1 MSSLKNLTNAP
12 SNNYPGDATWDS
24 KQSSSGWLAMDGSIA
39 SQASNP
45 VLYANVGLIKD
56 GLNTWTARTSGTT
69 SPIRSIIYGNSLYVY
84 AGAGGVL
91 ATSTDAITWTARTSG
106 TTSQI
111 ASLTYGNGIY
121 VYAGVSGILATSTD
135 AITWTART
143 SGTSFGIS
151 CLTYGNGLYV
161 YGGQGAVLATSTD
174 AITWTARQSNSTGL
188 INTIIYGNSLYV
200 YGSSNG
206 FLATSTDAISWY
218 GAISNSSATI
228 NGLIYANS
236 SYLAAGTNGY
246 AVSDDGINWNPI
258 FVPGPVQG
266 LSVTY
271 GSGNTTYVIS
281 GQNGQILTA
290 QPYTYNTASD
300 FALPACLPNTLNYL
314 TAPKTYAK
322 NG

>member
-69 SPIRSIIYGNSLYVY
+69 SPIRSVIYENSLYVY
-84 AGAGGVL
+84 AG
-91 ATSTDAITWTARTSG
+91 
-106 TTSQI
+106 
-111 ASLTYGNGIY
+111 NG
-121 VYAGVSGILATSTD
+121 GILATSTD

-143 SGTSFGIS
+143 SGTSFNIFS
-151 CLTYGNGLYV
+151 LTYGNGLYV
-161 YGGQGAVLATSTD
+161 YAGQGGVLATSTD
-174 AITWTARQSNSTGL
+174 AITWTARQSNASGG

-200 YGSSNG
+200 YGSSSG

-228 NGLIYANS
+228 NSLIYANS

-258 FVPGPVQG
+258 FVPGPFQG

-281 GQNGQILTA
+281 GSIGQILTA